1 MPQETAFQLL
11 RCSHCGAINR
21 VATARLQQAAA
32 PICGRCKAALLL
44 ATEPLIVTDAS
55 FNAAVENSPLPV
67 LLDLWA
73 AWCGPCRMLAPV
85 VEDLAAELAGR
96 VRVAKLNID
105 ENPATAASFNVRSI
119 PTMLVFQGGR
129 EVERLV
135 GLRSKHEI
143 IHALDRA
150 TGGNL

>member
-1 MPQETAFQLL
+1 MAKADAFQLL
-11 RCSHCGAINR
+11 RCTHCGATNR

-32 PICGRCKAALLL
+32 PICGRCKSALLL

-55 FNAAVENSPLPV
+55 FHTAVMNAPLPV

-105 ENPATAASFNVRSI
+105 ENPATAGRFNVRSI
-119 PTMLVFQGGR
+119 PTMLVFQNGR
-129 EVERLV
+129 EVERIV

-143 IHALDRA
+143 IHALERA
-150 TGGNL
+150 VGGSL